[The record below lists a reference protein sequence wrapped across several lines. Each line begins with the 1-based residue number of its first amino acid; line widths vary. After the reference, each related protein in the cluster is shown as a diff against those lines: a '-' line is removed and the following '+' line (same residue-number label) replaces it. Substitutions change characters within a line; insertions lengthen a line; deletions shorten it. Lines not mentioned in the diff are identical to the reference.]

1 MFINGCLAA
10 VPGQAVLP
18 IFDMFR
24 KETFVI
30 CGLVA
35 AVFIVVAIAG
45 FWVGHT
51 IREDADR
58 IALDTLPGLVD
69 AGAAM
74 AQTQE
79 NWLQVH
85 LLPGVE
91 SGAKRE
97 ALIQQIRSNSNEG
110 LWRDYGLTASDF
122 EERREYGE
130 LLAARTNF
138 VRLREEFFALV
149 KANHP
154 ADADALLSGKL
165 GLAYKYYNEAS
176 RRLFEYNAKIGRE
189 RAARVVWIS
198 RACPLVLGVCGVLV
212 FSFGMAA
219 GLRGALGGLRLVTRV
234 QKHEKRAA

>member
-165 GLAYKYYNEAS
+165 GLLTSITTK
-176 RRLFEYNAKIGRE
+176 RRGDCSNTMPRSAANAPPELYGFPVPVRWFWAFAGSWCSPSAWLPAC
-189 RAARVVWIS
+189 AALS
-198 RACPLVLGVCGVLV
+198 
-212 FSFGMAA
+212 
-219 GLRGALGGLRLVTRV
+219 
-234 QKHEKRAA
+234 ED